1 MSNDGLPTYEAVMQK
16 VKSYASEFVQTAQAK
31 KLLLQ
36 AHYSRYSRC
45 QRQDEPEPLDFSFLS
60 KEENEKLTL
69 EIAKLVSSD
78 QGKAIMPAVAHGIN
92 KDIESI
98 RNKFFPMLR
107 HLKEVDDKAHSS
119 LKFHDRFENV
129 QTKFNTAIDNN
140 FEDLILPLYND
151 DSISL
156 DRKKKLIR
164 DYIEQQNTQR
174 NLGSRKRSLRISCP
188 SVTSSL
194 GDFKDFAKVEQTAIE
209 VEIKKVEE
217 ELVAL
222 QDKLAAALEDAKKS
236 LGIGLAVA
244 GALVASIGATTAAGF
259 GAYANSLQKDVDNKQ
274 SEIKVKKDKLA
285 DIKQV
290 RQDLIEMGEY
300 DFQLMQRSLDSI
312 IMIWDSAKRDAN
324 DVM

>member
-129 QTKFNTAIDNN
+129 QTV
-140 FEDLILPLYND
+140 
-151 DSISL
+151 
-156 DRKKKLIR
+156 
-164 DYIEQQNTQR
+164 R
-174 NLGSRKRSLRISCP
+174 N
-188 SVTSSL
+188 
-194 GDFKDFAKVEQTAIE
+194 
-209 VEIKKVEE
+209 
-217 ELVAL
+217 
-222 QDKLAAALEDAKKS
+222 
-236 LGIGLAVA
+236 
-244 GALVASIGATTAAGF
+244 
-259 GAYANSLQKDVDNKQ
+259 
-274 SEIKVKKDKLA
+274 
-285 DIKQV
+285 
-290 RQDLIEMGEY
+290 
-300 DFQLMQRSLDSI
+300 
-312 IMIWDSAKRDAN
+312 
-324 DVM
+324 